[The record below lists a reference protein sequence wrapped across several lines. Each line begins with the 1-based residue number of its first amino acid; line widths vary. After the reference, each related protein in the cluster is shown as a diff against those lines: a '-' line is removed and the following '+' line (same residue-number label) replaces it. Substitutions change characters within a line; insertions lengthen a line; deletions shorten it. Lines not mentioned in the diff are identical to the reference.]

1 MRKPPQTG
9 NRLNPF
15 MVLVIG
21 LASGLVLG
29 YLGRP
34 MVTPVRVAT
43 MNATPISEARPAIE
57 TAGPPQETKEPSP
70 GPTGNVPFSVRH
82 FKGDASAPVTI
93 VEFSDFQCPFCG
105 RFTRETAP
113 LIEETYIQSGK
124 VRFGYVHFAFL
135 GPESL
140 WAAQAAECAAD
151 QNSFWAYH
159 DLLFQRQAG
168 ENQGAFNKEN
178 LKVFAEELGL
188 DTTAFNECLDS
199 GKYAEVVAADA
210 SLARSLGI
218 SVTPTFW
225 INGQMLVGALPFD
238 AFAGAINNAIASPR

>member
-1 MRKPPQTG
+1 M
-9 NRLNPF
+9 
-15 MVLVIG
+15 
-21 LASGLVLG
+21 
-29 YLGRP
+29 
-34 MVTPVRVAT
+34 
-43 MNATPISEARPAIE
+43 
-57 TAGPPQETKEPSP
+57 
-70 GPTGNVPFSVRH
+70 GNVPFSVRH

-113 LIEETYIQSGK
+113 LIEETYIQTGK

-168 ENQGAFNKEN
+168 ENQGAFSKEN
-178 LKVFAEELGL
+178 LKAFAEELGL
-188 DTTAFNECLDS
+188 DTAAFNECLDS
-199 GKYAEVVAADA
+199 GKHAEVVATDA

-218 SVTPTFW
+218 SGTPTFW

-238 AFAGAINNAIASPR
+238 ALAGAINNALASPR

>member
-1 MRKPPQTG
+1 MKKTPRTG
-9 NRLNPF
+9 NQLNP
-15 MVLVIG
+15 LVMLAVG
-21 LASGLVLG
+21 LAFGLVLG

-34 MVTPVRVAT
+34 IVTPAKIAT
-43 MNATPISEARPAIE
+43 TNATPTPEARPTIE
-57 TAGPPQETKEPSP
+57 PWGPPQATKEISP
-70 GPTGNVPFSVRH
+70 GPTGNLPFSVRH

-105 RFTRETAP
+105 RFARETAP

-124 VRFGYVHFAFL
+124 VQFGYVHFAFL

-168 ENQGAFNKEN
+168 ENRGAFSKEN

-188 DTTAFNECLDS
+188 DTTAFSECLDS
-199 GKYAEVVAADA
+199 GKHAEIVAADT

-218 SVTPTFW
+218 SGTPTFW

-238 AFAGAINNAIASPR
+238 AFAGAINNALASPR

>member
-1 MRKPPQTG
+1 
-9 NRLNPF
+9 
-15 MVLVIG
+15 
-21 LASGLVLG
+21 
-29 YLGRP
+29 
-34 MVTPVRVAT
+34 

-178 LKVFAEELGL
+178 LRKSATGFA
-188 DTTAFNECLDS
+188 
-199 GKYAEVVAADA
+199 
-210 SLARSLGI
+210 
-218 SVTPTFW
+218 P
-225 INGQMLVGALPFD
+225 
-238 AFAGAINNAIASPR
+238 